1 MNATGAEIKEFW
13 ENGFPE
19 THYHDDSDIEIDDIS
34 TGEFALEPT
43 EKYDLS
49 RMGYLYKHNA
59 AAYEPDMSFQQAF
72 LKWRKARTTA
82 VLVVEVAKEKEADL
96 RAAIE
101 AAGGKV
107 K

>member
-1 MNATGAEIKEFW
+1 MKATGAEIKMFW
-13 ENGFPE
+13 EHGFPE
-19 THYHDDSDIEIDDIS
+19 GCFHDDTQIEIDDPD
-34 TGEFALEPT
+34 TGEVVLDMGQ
-43 EKYDLS
+43 KYDLS
-49 RMGYLYKHNA
+49 LLGYIYDSEAFTK
-59 AAYEPDMSFQQAF
+59 PTMSFQTAF

>member
-1 MNATGAEIKEFW
+1 MKATGAEIKEFW

-19 THYHDDSDIEIDDIS
+19 THYHEDPEIEIVDQN
-34 TGEFALEPT
+34 TGDFILDPND
-43 EKYDLS
+43 KYDLGS
-49 RMGYLYKHNA
+49 LGYLVPPSSNSGHRVM
-59 AAYEPDMSFQQAF
+59 PFQAAF

-101 AAGGKV
+101 AAGGRV